1 VVASS
6 EDAASSLRSVRD
18 LVRHAVSRLCQA
30 RVAFG
35 HGTDDVHDEA
45 IWLVCWVLYL
55 PVPHYAALADGAVA
69 WSEVRAVLELLE
81 RRCAERRPLAYLV
94 GEAWLM
100 GYRFRCDERALVPRS
115 LIAEALV
122 EGALEP
128 HLPPRLRSDR
138 GDGGDGGNDGDGAR
152 ILDLC
157 TGGGSLAIIA
167 AAAWPGAEVTGSDL
181 SADAL
186 ALAAENVDDYGLGE
200 RVRLVQGDLF
210 AGLGRRRFDLIVCNP
225 PYVNARSM
233 AALPAEFR
241 AEPQAALAG
250 GEDGMDLVAR
260 ILAAAP
266 AYLQPD
272 GLLVI
277 EIGHEA
283 RHFVRRFG
291 GHSRERR
298 AAPSSL
304 DPRGGRAGRS
314 PALGASRE
322 RRAARSSLDPR
333 GGRAGR
339 SPAPGA
345 LEWAWIGVAQGENR
359 IVAASASALR
369 EASGAPAGPQAPRR

>member
-1 VVASS
+1 MPTPRTPSALPQPPRRVVASS

-18 LVRHAVSRLCQA
+18 LVRHVVSRLCQA

-45 IWLVCWVLYL
+45 IWLVCWVLHL
-55 PVPHYAALADGAVA
+55 PVAHYAALADGGVA
-69 WSEVRAVLELLE
+69 WSEVRAVLDLLE
-81 RRCAERRPLAYLV
+81 RRCAERKPLAYLV

-122 EGALEP
+122 EGGLEP
-128 HLPPRLRSDR
+128 HLPPRLR
-138 GDGGDGGNDGDGAR
+138 GDGGDDRNDGNGAR

-167 AAAWPGAEVTGSDL
+167 AAVWPGAEVTGSDL

-200 RVRLVQGDLF
+200 RLRLVQGDLF
-210 AGLGRRRFDLIVCNP
+210 AGLGRQRFDLILCNP

-250 GEDGMDLVAR
+250 GADGMDLVAR

-266 AYLQPD
+266 AHLQPD
-272 GLLVI
+272 GLLVV

-291 GHSRERR
+291 R
-298 AAPSSL
+298 
-304 DPRGGRAGRS
+304 
-314 PALGASRE
+314 
-322 RRAARSSLDPR
+322 
-333 GGRAGR
+333 
-339 SPAPGA
+339 
-345 LEWAWIGVAQGENR
+345 LEWAWIGVAQGEDR
-359 IVAASASALR
+359 IVAVSARALR
-369 EASGAPAGPQAPRR
+369 EASGAPAGPQARRR